1 MEWGGGEFYGS
12 GNASFNILWNSAA
25 KQHNRCSI
33 CVIHLVIPKNDRAF
47 VQRFC
52 PDFMDIASGGAAHT
66 AVAAWFAY
74 TLRNLAM
81 NVQIIETDKTTLGV
95 EAAGKSDALELQDHV
110 LQKEGGIEDK
120 GLEEKGRQLQPAGE
134 ISFMKGLV
142 QGARAV
148 IPAIWLG
155 RFLPLR
161 CLFVQVFGT
170 SKKDCRCRFFIQ
182 GWMLGGG
189 TGGYAICHAVYPA
202 ADLLAGK
209 PCGFCADR
217 CPVT

>member
-148 IPAIWLG
+148 IPAIWLAG
-155 RFLPLR
+155 AFCLCVVYLCRFL
-161 CLFVQVFGT
+161 
-170 SKKDCRCRFFIQ
+170 
-182 GWMLGGG
+182 